1 MTDEAPV
8 TPAGPATNGQDRA
21 AGGPGR
27 GGTLDSQVPAAGAA
41 GGEPGARVLPRPP
54 ADRRRVLKKMALTA
68 SALGVVLAL
77 LSLPF
82 VGAVGLFA
90 KGSADHFLGLPN
102 ELITPPLPQSSTILA
117 SDGSVIATLRGAENR
132 IVVPGSDIPKIM
144 LEAIVS
150 IEDARFYE
158 HGGVDPQGVVR
169 AALRNSEAGGVAQ
182 GGSTLTQQYVKNV
195 LLQNARTTQEREV
208 AAGDSLD
215 RKIQE
220 LRYAL
225 DIEKR
230 FSKDEILERYLNI
243 AYFGDGAYGV
253 GTAAEH
259 YFGVPISRVTL
270 EQAALLAG
278 LVQSP
283 SRYNPAAHPQAATV
297 RRNTVLDKMAENE
310 YISPTQADA
319 AKQMPLNVVPA
330 PPPAADSCE
339 TSTAPFFC
347 DYVRSQLRASPA
359 LGTTV
364 EERNRRIYEGGLVI
378 RTTLDPLVQQAAQ
391 DAVSSTIAPDN
402 RVSATEVVIQPGT
415 GNILAMA
422 VNRVYGSNTGLNQTV
437 LPLPTNATFQPG
449 STFKTFVLA
458 TAIEQGY
465 GTSTAFY
472 SPSCYV
478 SSKFPLDRGEGDCAK
493 GFSNSDPAEAGIYDI
508 PRGTWD
514 SVNTFY
520 VQLAEKT
527 GIGPVLAMAKR
538 LGVVPP
544 KADKIGPTDGATAI
558 GGGQYMYVSPLQMA
572 DAYATIAGGGLR
584 CAPRF
589 ATGAMDSSKDPI
601 DIARPPQCEQVLAKG
616 VADTVTSV
624 LAGVPINGTGTNAAI
639 GRPSAGKTGTTDEYS
654 AAWYIGF
661 TPQMTA
667 AVSVGDPT
675 GAEAHPL
682 RNVVAD
688 GRTWPRVFGGDLPA
702 IIWGKSMRAALA
714 NQPVVALPGADPTVA
729 RGTKGG
735 LQNTPPPRPAPTPAA
750 GLGDTLQNLGQQL
763 LPGVFGQPQARSAPL
778 GGQNGTQPT
787 TPNGQNGGGSQNS
800 PGSQNGG
807 GQPNG
812 GQNGQNQ
819 GGR

>member
-1 MTDEAPV
+1 MASGV
-8 TPAGPATNGQDRA
+8 TYADDGASARRSPGGTGDGPA
-21 AGGPGR
+21 
-27 GGTLDSQVPAAGAA
+27 AAGAA
-41 GGEPGARVLPRPP
+41 GAGGAGRPLNPRPP
-54 ADRRRVLKKMALTA
+54 VNRRRVLKKMGLTA
-68 SALGVVLAL
+68 IVLGLVVAL

-90 KGSADHFLGLPN
+90 KESADHFLGLPG
-102 ELITPPLPQSSTILA
+102 ELVTPPLPQSSTILA
-117 SDGSVIATLRGAENR
+117 ADGSVIATLRGAENR
-132 IVVPGSDIPKIM
+132 IVVPGNEIPKIM
-144 LEAIVS
+144 REAIVS
-150 IEDARFYE
+150 IEDARFYK
-158 HGGVDPQGVVR
+158 HGGVDPQGVFR

-195 LLQNARTTQEREV
+195 LLQNARTTREREV
-208 AAGDSLD
+208 VAGDSLD

-243 AYFGDGAYGV
+243 AYFGDGAYGI

-259 YFGVPISRVTL
+259 YFGVPISQVTL

-283 SRYNPAAHPQAATV
+283 SRYNPAAHPEAALA
-297 RRNTVLDKMAENE
+297 RRNTVLDKMAAEG
-310 YISPTQADA
+310 YVSTTQAEA
-319 AKQMPLNVVPA
+319 AKQLPLNVVKA

-339 TSTAPFFC
+339 TSSAPFFC

-359 LGTTV
+359 LGSTL

-391 DAVSSTIAPDN
+391 DAVNSTISPSN

-422 VNRVYGSNTGLNQTV
+422 VNRVYGSNTAANQTV
-437 LPLPTNATFQPG
+437 VPLPTNATFQPG

-458 TAIEQGY
+458 AALEQGY

-472 SPSCYV
+472 SPACYE
-478 SSKFPLDRGEGDCAK
+478 SKKFPLDRGEGDCPR

-508 PRGTWD
+508 PKGTWD

-527 GIGPVLAMAKR
+527 GIPAVLEMAKR
-538 LGVVPP
+538 LGVTPP
-544 KADKIGPTDGATAI
+544 KADKIGSTDGATAI

-572 DAYATIAGGGLR
+572 DAYATIAGGGVR
-584 CAPRF
+584 CTPRF
-589 ATGAMDSSKDPI
+589 ATGAVDSSHDPI
-601 DIARPPQCEQVLAKG
+601 DIAQPPQCEQVLAKG

-624 LAGVPINGTGTNAAI
+624 LAGVPLHGTGTKAAI
-639 GRPSAGKTGTTDEYS
+639 DRPSAGKTGTTDEFS
-654 AAWYIGF
+654 AAWYVGF
-661 TPQMTA
+661 TPQITA
-667 AVSVGDPT
+667 AVAVGDPM
-675 GAEAHPL
+675 GAESHPL
-682 RNVVAD
+682 RGVVAD

-702 IIWGKSMRAALA
+702 IIWSKSMRAALA
-714 NQPVVALPGADPTVA
+714 NQPVVPLPGADPTVA
-729 RGTKGG
+729 RGIKGG
-735 LQNTPPPRPAPTPAA
+735 LQNTPPAPAPGQ
-750 GLGDTLQNLGQQL
+750 GLGDLLQNLGQQIF
-763 LPGVFGQPQARSAPL
+763 PGTGGQPQGGGTPL
-778 GGQNGTQPT
+778 GQPGTDQ
-787 TPNGQNGGGSQNS
+787 S
-800 PGSQNGG
+800 
-807 GQPNG
+807 
-812 GQNGQNQ
+812 GQNQ
-819 GGR
+819 GQPQQPQNGAEPGSGRGDQPAAH

>member
-1 MTDEAPV
+1 
-8 TPAGPATNGQDRA
+8 
-21 AGGPGR
+21 
-27 GGTLDSQVPAAGAA
+27 
-41 GGEPGARVLPRPP
+41 
-54 ADRRRVLKKMALTA
+54 MALTA
-68 SALGVVLAL
+68 CALGVVVAL
-77 LSLPF
+77 LSLPL

-90 KGSADHFLGLPN
+90 KGSADHFLSLPS

-117 SDGSVIATLRGAENR
+117 ADGSVIATLRGAENR
-132 IVVPGSDIPKIM
+132 IVVPGNQIPKVM
-144 LEAIVS
+144 REAIVS
-150 IEDARFYE
+150 IEDSRFYQ
-158 HGGVDPQGVVR
+158 HGGVDPQGVLR

-195 LLQNARTTQEREV
+195 LLQNARTEREREV

-230 FSKDEILERYLNI
+230 LSKDEILERYLNI

-259 YFGVPISRVTL
+259 YFGAPISQVTV

-283 SRYNPAAHPQAATV
+283 SRYNPAAHPQTALA
-297 RRNTVLDKMAENE
+297 RRNTVLDKMAENS
-310 YISPTQADA
+310 YISPTQAEA
-319 AKQMPLNVVPA
+319 AKQVPLNVVPA
-330 PPPAADSCE
+330 PPPAADSCV
-339 TSTAPFFC
+339 TATAPFFC
-347 DYVRSQLRASPA
+347 DYVRTQLQASPA
-359 LGTTV
+359 LGSTV
-364 EERNRRIYEGGLVI
+364 EERNRRIYEGGLII
-378 RTTLDPLVQQAAQ
+378 RTTLDPQVQQAVQ
-391 DAVSSTIAPDN
+391 EAVNSTVAPDN

-422 VNRVYGSNTGLNQTV
+422 VNRVYGPNTAANQTV
-437 LPLPTNATFQPG
+437 VPLPTNATFQPG

-458 TAIEQGY
+458 AALEQGY

-472 SPSCYV
+472 SPACYE
-478 SSKFPLDRGEGDCAK
+478 SKKFPLDRGEGDCAK

-527 GIGPVLAMAKR
+527 GIPAVLEMAKR
-538 LGVVPP
+538 LGVTPP
-544 KADKIGPTDGATAI
+544 QAEKIGPTDGATAI

-584 CAPRF
+584 CTPRF
-589 ATGAMDSSKDPI
+589 ATGAVDSSKDQI
-601 DIARPPQCEQVLAKG
+601 DVAGAPHCEQVLAKG
-616 VADTVTSV
+616 VADTVASV
-624 LAGVPINGTGTNAAI
+624 LAGVPINGTGKNAAI

-654 AAWYIGF
+654 AAWYVGF

-667 AVSVGDPT
+667 AVSVGDPS
-675 GAEAHPL
+675 GAESHPL

-688 GRTWPRVFGGDLPA
+688 GRTWSRVFGGDLPA

-714 NQPVVALPGADPTVA
+714 NLPVVPLPAADPAVA
-729 RGTKGG
+729 HGTKGG
-735 LQNTPPPRPAPTPAA
+735 LQNTPPPAPAPQPTQGQP
-750 GLGDTLQNLGQQL
+750 GGNPLQNLGQQI
-763 LPGVFGQPQARSAPL
+763 LPGVFGQPQGDTAP
-778 GGQNGTQPT
+778 Q
-787 TPNGQNGGGSQNS
+787 GGG
-800 PGSQNGG
+800 GGG
-807 GQPNG
+807 GQDGGGGGGDGGGDGGGG
-812 GQNGQNQ
+812 GQGGGG
-819 GGR
+819 GGRR